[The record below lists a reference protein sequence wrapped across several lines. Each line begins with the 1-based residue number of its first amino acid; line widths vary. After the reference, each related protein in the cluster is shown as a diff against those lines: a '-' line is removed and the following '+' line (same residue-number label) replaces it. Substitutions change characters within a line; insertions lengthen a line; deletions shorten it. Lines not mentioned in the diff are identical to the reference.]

1 MKYSNHEISLIWRG
15 CHRKKFWLW
24 DGFPFNK
31 RTFFLVHTPVC
42 LTKFVMKSPGTMIPN
57 TPCSPNRACHYDSQC
72 LSSKLQLSKTQH
84 SLAWLANLQLTS
96 TSKSVS
102 LDQLRAFEIDCL
114 DFKPEFRRCI
124 KIHSNIET
132 NSCLLKIHSLWHIIK
147 IKTACILLTQQIRY
161 CVFQLRPSKALGG
174 KFV

>member
-1 MKYSNHEISLIWRG
+1 
-15 CHRKKFWLW
+15 
-24 DGFPFNK
+24 
-31 RTFFLVHTPVC
+31 
-42 LTKFVMKSPGTMIPN
+42 MKSPGTMIPN
-57 TPCSPNRACHYDSQC
+57 TPRSPNRACHYDSQCLHPTHC